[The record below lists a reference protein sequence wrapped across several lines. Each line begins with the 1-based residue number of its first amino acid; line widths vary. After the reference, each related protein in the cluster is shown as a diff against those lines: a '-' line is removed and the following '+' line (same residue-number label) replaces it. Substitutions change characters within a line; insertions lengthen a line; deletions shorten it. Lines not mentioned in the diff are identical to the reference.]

1 MSRRKRTLGDDH
13 FKTVFNISV
22 EDLGGNSR
30 ADDGR
35 PVNDMF
41 DDSSMY
47 DYTTYNGVMER
58 IDGKY
63 KLHMAWVDRNN
74 EGHRIVLPD
83 QVVRAITRCSE
94 TIIKQSKSVG
104 AKKAYQTRVEQGNE
118 PPSIQDTLNNKGE

>member
-1 MSRRKRTLGDDH
+1 MSRRKTLGDDH

-22 EDLGGNSR
+22 EDVGGNNK

-58 IDGKY
+58 MDGKY

-74 EGHRIVLPD
+74 EGHRVVLPD
-83 QVVRAITRCSE
+83 QVVRAIIRGSE

-104 AKKAYQTRVEQGNE
+104 AKRAYRTRKEKGNE
-118 PPSIQDTLNNKGE
+118 QPSIQDTLNNKGE

>member
-1 MSRRKRTLGDDH
+1 MSRRKTLGDDH

-22 EDLGGNSR
+22 EDVGGNNK

-47 DYTTYNGVMER
+47 DYTTYNGVMETM
-58 IDGKY
+58 DGKY

-74 EGHRIVLPD
+74 QGHRVVLPD
-83 QVVRAITRCSE
+83 QVVRAIIRGSE

-104 AKKAYQTRVEQGNE
+104 AKRAYRTRKEKGNE

>member
-1 MSRRKRTLGDDH
+1 MSRRKTLGDDH

-22 EDLGGNSR
+22 EDVGGNNK

-58 IDGKY
+58 MDGKY
-63 KLHMAWVDRNN
+63 KLR
-74 EGHRIVLPD
+74 RS
-83 QVVRAITRCSE
+83 QSCIT
-94 TIIKQSKSVG
+94 
-104 AKKAYQTRVEQGNE
+104 
-118 PPSIQDTLNNKGE
+118 